1 MRYAWARSLL
11 SQLNTD
17 LRRRRLHA
25 SAAPRRFTRLGLR
38 QELRCFCAYRGS
50 SQSVEA
56 RPPVQSACSATGWDE
71 ADQEDEA
78 QIVLTLDQWDQ
89 PAVPLKELKA
99 LAVPDEVLSQVRKYT
114 REGWPRSF
122 DMETKEMAEF

>member
-50 SQSVEA
+50 SQSVE
-56 RPPVQSACSATGWDE
+56 DE
-71 ADQEDEA
+71 VDQEDEA

-99 LAVPDEVLSQVRKYT
+99 LAVAEEVLSQSLPCQT
-114 REGWPRSF
+114 CE
-122 DMETKEMAEF
+122 